1 MASQVD
7 EIRRLREALATAEAE
22 RDEARASYAEL
33 AGHTQQYVAVKD
45 EADSRTG
52 REVQL
57 ARYQQGWMDAERR
70 IDELH
75 RDGMAHDQHGRLRVM
90 EVPMELP
97 EPKSIDQQIADLD
110 DWERR
115 EGEWWS
121 AQHQREQAQRQAA
134 ARDRADKAELHH
146 YRAERQARPKAE
158 DQEMAG

>member
-1 MASQVD
+1 MASQVH
-7 EIRRLREALATAEAE
+7 EIRRLREALAKAEAD

-33 AGHTQQYVAVKD
+33 AGHTQQYIAVKD
-45 EADSRTG
+45 DADSRTG

-115 EGEWWS
+115 ESEWRS
-121 AQHQREQAQRQAA
+121 AQFEREQAQRQAA
-134 ARDRADKAELHH
+134 EKDRADKAELAH
-146 YRAERQARPKAE
+146 YRAERHPKAH
-158 DQEMAG
+158 DREMAG